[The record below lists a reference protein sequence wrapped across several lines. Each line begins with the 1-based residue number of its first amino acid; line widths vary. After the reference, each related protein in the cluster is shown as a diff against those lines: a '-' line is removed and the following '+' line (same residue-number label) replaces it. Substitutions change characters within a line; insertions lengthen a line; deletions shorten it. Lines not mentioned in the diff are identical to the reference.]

1 MPSLKEIR
9 GRIGS
14 IRNISQITRA
24 MELVAASRMKRA
36 QDSILAARP
45 YADMLRSTLS
55 RVAAAIDE
63 EVDPLLARRP
73 VRRIG
78 MIVMTTDRGLAGAL
92 DTNTVRAA
100 LRFISERVT
109 RDGGAQSGN
118 AGPASGGGEP
128 AGRIEVEAITVGRKG
143 RDQLRRAGVPIAA
156 AFPRL
161 GDRPTFG
168 DVTPIARLVTDDF
181 LSEKYDEIVLAYAG
195 FVSTLTQRP
204 TITTILPVPRSR
216 DLTEAEVTT
225 NDDYLFEPSPE
236 AVLNRLLPHYVA
248 VDLYRAVLE
257 SNASEQSARMVA
269 MRSATDNANE
279 LIDDLTL
286 VYNKTRQATI
296 TREMIEIASG
306 AEALGG

>member
-1 MPSLKEIR
+1 MASLKEIR

-36 QDSILAARP
+36 QDAILAARP
-45 YADMLRSTLS
+45 YAEELHDALA
-55 RVAAAIDE
+55 RVTAALGE

-78 MIVMTTDRGLAGAL
+78 LIVMTTDRGLAGAL
-92 DTNTVRAA
+92 DANTVRGA
-100 LRFISERVT
+100 LRYVAQQASGERV
-109 RDGGAQSGN
+109 
-118 AGPASGGGEP
+118 
-128 AGRIEVEAITVGRKG
+128 EVEAITIGRKG

-156 AFPRL
+156 HFPRL
-161 GDRPTFG
+161 GDRPSFS
-168 DVTPIARLVTDDF
+168 DVTPIARLVTEDF
-181 LSEKYDEIVLAYAG
+181 LAERFDQIAVVYPR
-195 FVSTLTQRP
+195 FVSTLSQRP
-204 TITTILPVPRSR
+204 EVLTILPVQLP
-216 DLTEAEVTT
+216 TELSEDAART
-225 NDDYLFEPSPE
+225 NDEYLFEPSPE
-236 AVLNRLLPHYVA
+236 VVLGRLLPHYVA
-248 VDLYRAVLE
+248 IDLYRAVLE
-257 SNASEQSARMVA
+257 SNASEQSARMIA
-269 MRSATDNANE
+269 MRNATDNAGE

>member
-14 IRNISQITRA
+14 IRNIAQITRA

-36 QDSILAARP
+36 QDAILSARP
-45 YADMLRSTLS
+45 YSDELHDALS
-55 RVAAAIDE
+55 RVGAAVGE

-73 VRRIG
+73 VHKVG
-78 MIVMTTDRGLAGAL
+78 LIVMTTDRGLAGAL
-92 DTNTVRAA
+92 DANTVRTS
-100 LRFISERVT
+100 LRFVADR
-109 RDGGAQSGN
+109 
-118 AGPASGGGEP
+118 ASGREGE
-128 AGRIEVEAITVGRKG
+128 AAEVTAITVGRKG
-143 RDQLRRAGVPIAA
+143 REALRRAGVPIAA
-156 AFPRL
+156 HFPRL
-161 GDRPTFG
+161 GDRPTFA

-181 LSEKYDEIVLAYAG
+181 LAGTFDEIAVAYPQ

-204 TITTILPVPRSR
+204 TTSVILPVQPPEGMGGE
-216 DLTEAEVTT
+216 EAARTDE
-225 NDDYLFEPSPE
+225 YLFEPSPE
-236 AVLNRLLPHYVA
+236 AVMSRLLPHYVA
-248 VDLYRAVLE
+248 IDLYRAVLE
-257 SNASEQSARMVA
+257 ANASEQSARMIA
-269 MRSATDNANE
+269 MRSATDNAHE

>member
-24 MELVAASRMKRA
+24 FELLSAARMKRA
-36 QDSILAARP
+36 QDAILAARP
-45 YADMLRSTLS
+45 YAEELHDALA
-55 RVAAAIDE
+55 RVTAMVGE

-73 VRRIG
+73 VKRIG
-78 MIVMTTDRGLAGAL
+78 LVVITTDRGLAGAL

-100 LRFISERVT
+100 LRYIS
-109 RDGGAQSGN
+109 DH
-118 AGPASGGGEP
+118 ASGG
-128 AGRIEVEAITVGRKG
+128 AEVEAVTVGRKG

-156 AFPRL
+156 HFSRL
-161 GDRPTFG
+161 GDRPAFS

-181 LSEKYDEIVLAYAG
+181 LAEKYDEIAVAYAG
-195 FVSTLTQRP
+195 FVSTLTQRADVLS
-204 TITTILPVPRSR
+204 ILPVAQPEEMTG
-216 DLTEAEVTT
+216 DEAKRTDE
-225 NDDYLFEPSPE
+225 YLFEPSPE
-236 AVLNRLLPHYVA
+236 AVLGRLLPHYVA
-248 VDLYRAVLE
+248 IDLYRAVLE
-257 SNASEQSARMVA
+257 SNASEQSARMIA

-279 LIDDLTL
+279 LIGDLTL
-286 VYNKTRQATI
+286 VYNKSRQATI